1 MSSERRDRSGAVSV
15 RLKLP
20 QPNLEIALSGAE
32 RSACRGHSWRL
43 GTQEPGSLSVVSQ
56 MPKVGTANV
65 RNVLHRISQ
74 PDFPDWLRV
83 RYESSEI
90 SRDYILIGPLR
101 LGVDSRRK
109 ISRSFGNIDAG
120 AKHAERKSQS
130 VHFDYPQAGRGPSR
144 ARFHSR
150 GGRTRRKRRSR
161 HNFPT
166 HDQRRPRLL
175 TKGRI
180 GDGERPRVIQR
191 QRWRFSIPRG
201 PLASLGGPSTAT
213 PP

>member
-1 MSSERRDRSGAVSV
+1 M
-15 RLKLP
+15 
-20 QPNLEIALSGAE
+20 
-32 RSACRGHSWRL
+32 
-43 GTQEPGSLSVVSQ
+43 SVVSQ

-74 PDFPDWLRV
+74 LDFPDWLRV
-83 RYESSEI
+83 RYYESSEI

-191 QRWRFSIPRG
+191 QRWRFSIPRE
-201 PLASLGGPSTAT
+201 PLVSLGGPSTAT